1 MYSTRFISNTSH
13 IFVIN
18 WPSISKLGEVI
29 EKDTF
34 FPGKQET
41 FIYVWKSSD
50 NNMVQ
55 VLSPGPTEN
64 SGFYG
69 LPEARIM
76 LANCA
81 AIEHTGGR

>member
-1 MYSTRFISNTSH
+1 MLYHYFAGGSLTPYLITHNIITFGKECEGPFRPDSAHITCPRRAYLSRFISNTSH

-41 FIYVWKSSD
+41 FIYV
-50 NNMVQ
+50 
-55 VLSPGPTEN
+55 
-64 SGFYG
+64 
-69 LPEARIM
+69 
-76 LANCA
+76 
-81 AIEHTGGR
+81 